1 MRLILMRHYK
11 TQFNVSGQIMGWGD
25 SPQVE
30 DWLEDMVFVEKIIR
44 SRALHPDAI
53 YSSALERA
61 RLTAGYFAESLGVQA
76 LYQAPELNEINY
88 GRLFKKPK
96 KWVSEHYP
104 QHKKDPDFVYPEG
117 ESFRQL
123 QKRSVDFV
131 GSLAGTR
138 AGQSILC
145 VAHAGVIRAL
155 LSDFLDLPYA
165 AQLKRKVSHRY
176 IGVLTFDNATC
187 TAYDE
192 WGVPSGFVSDG
203 ALELPFSRKSA

>member
-1 MRLILMRHYK
+1 
-11 TQFNVSGQIMGWGD
+11 MGWGD
-25 SPQVE
+25 SPQVD
-30 DWLEDMVFVEKIIR
+30 DWLEDMVFVEGVIQ
-44 SRALHPDAI
+44 SRAIHPDAI

-61 RLTAGYFAESLGVQA
+61 RQTAEHFATRLGIQEVHR
-76 LYQAPELNEINY
+76 APELNEINY
-88 GRLFKKPK
+88 GLLFKKPK
-96 KWVSEHYP
+96 KWVADHYP

-123 QKRSVDFV
+123 QTRSVSFIR
-131 GSLAGTR
+131 SLVATR

-155 LSDFLDLPYA
+155 LSEFLDLHFA

-176 IGVLTFDNATC
+176 IGALTFDQAVC
-187 TAYDE
+187 SAYDE

-203 ALELPFSRKSA
+203 ALALPYSRQSA